1 VESGWLRWKA
11 GPRPE
16 FIVQSRAAAFHMAVK
31 ERRRSLMIIGRQ
43 HTHGTAF
50 HGAHAAMFELLLQRD
65 VEVEQLLSSSVAN
78 AREQDVRSD
87 QRLGYAT
94 HVEEKKSRLGVMR
107 FNRFS
112 FEH

>member
-1 VESGWLRWKA
+1 
-11 GPRPE
+11 
-16 FIVQSRAAAFHMAVK
+16 
-31 ERRRSLMIIGRQ
+31 MIIGRQ

-87 QRLGYAT
+87 QRLRYAT
-94 HVEEKKSRLGVMR
+94 YVEEKKSRLGVVR
-107 FNRFS
+107 FHRLS
-112 FEH
+112 FENQIVDLFIRVFGQTLRFAPRNWYR